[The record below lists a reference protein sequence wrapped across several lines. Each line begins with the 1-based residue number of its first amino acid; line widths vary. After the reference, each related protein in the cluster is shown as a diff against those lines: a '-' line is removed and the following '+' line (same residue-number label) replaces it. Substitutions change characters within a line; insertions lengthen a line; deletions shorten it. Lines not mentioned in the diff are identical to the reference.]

1 MAEERVI
8 RTFGN
13 YPARVFH
20 QKQDSLD
27 LGTGVK
33 VIGLTNYEFD
43 QIMFIGN
50 FAKNTKDMTKEQITE
65 WLFNLSI
72 NIVFDPAKP
81 KTVTVKGEL
90 FLFSDV
96 AMMCLNAKKA
106 TLFERYLQTK
116 VRGKEIIYYNY
127 GGNFFEYNGAEVQ
140 TLDRAWE
147 IVRNMLSIENY
158 CMLVKVKPQQV

>member
-1 MAEERVI
+1 MEDKRVI

-20 QKQDSLD
+20 QKKESLD

-50 FAKNTKDMTKEQITE
+50 FAKNTANMTKEQIME
-65 WLFNLSI
+65 WLFGLSI

-81 KTVTVKGEL
+81 KIVTVKGEL

-96 AMMCLNAKKA
+96 VMMCLNAKKA
-106 TLFERYLQTK
+106 TLFERYLLKKTK
-116 VRGKEIIYYNY
+116 GKEIIYYNY
-127 GGNFFEYNGAEVQ
+127 GSKDYGDLGTEIQ
-140 TLDRAWE
+140 TVDRAWK
-147 IVRNMLSIENY
+147 IVHYMLSTENY
-158 CMLVKVKPQQV
+158 CMLVKIKPQQV